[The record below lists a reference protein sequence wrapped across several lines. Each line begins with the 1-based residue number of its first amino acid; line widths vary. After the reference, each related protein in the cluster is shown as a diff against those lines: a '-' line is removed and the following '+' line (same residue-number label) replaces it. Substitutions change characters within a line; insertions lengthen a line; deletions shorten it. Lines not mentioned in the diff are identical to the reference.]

1 MKFFWFPILLVKKGQ
16 KPWISES
23 FFMIFRK
30 GKCKTHKDPNRLF
43 WIFIFSGPHIIC
55 SGNSIFLAVAEPW
68 QVDLHTNN
76 DSILFIVIYCFSALL
91 ELREPVYFTEN
102 IRPICLPVGQTTA
115 TYHSIIGTISGW
127 GKTGDNNW
135 AENLKEVDVLIFKTD
150 FCKKIMNIQGA
161 HTWDSGMGYNTI
173 TEWEMNSVGCGILL
187 RNLALALV
195 HWLKHTFHES
205 WSC

>member
-1 MKFFWFPILLVKKGQ
+1 MLIG
-16 KPWISES
+16 
-23 FFMIFRK
+23 
-30 GKCKTHKDPNRLF
+30 
-43 WIFIFSGPHIIC
+43 IIW
-55 SGNSIFLAVAEPW
+55 SGNSIFLALAAPW
-68 QVDLHTNN
+68 QVDLHTM
-76 DSILFIVIYCFSALL
+76 ILFCLAIYCFSALL

-173 TEWEMNSVGCGILL
+173 TEWELNRVGCSVHLG
-187 RNLALALV
+187 NLALALV
-195 HWLKHTFHES
+195 HWCNKCS
-205 WSC
+205 WPSTTIYSV

>member
-1 MKFFWFPILLVKKGQ
+1 MTSWF
-16 KPWISES
+16 
-23 FFMIFRK
+23 
-30 GKCKTHKDPNRLF
+30 TY
-43 WIFIFSGPHIIC
+43 
-55 SGNSIFLAVAEPW
+55 
-68 QVDLHTNN
+68 N

-195 HWLKHTFHES
+195 HWLEHAQCSWTVTQRKKTSTSKINPNES
-205 WSC
+205 VLLLYIDI